1 LKLAEDTL
9 DDTVER
15 GEDDDVERI
24 EGKEGNAVGDDT
36 AMRKAR
42 QKAISVTENAPS
54 RIIATMSTM
63 PTIRRRPV

>member
-1 LKLAEDTL
+1 MRFAEDTL

-24 EGKEGNAVGDDT
+24 EGEEGNAAGDDT

-42 QKAISVTENAPS
+42 QKAISVTENAIS

-63 PTIRRRPV
+63 PTIRWRPV